1 MVDDLDLVIFGGLGD
16 LSLRKLLPAL
26 YRSDIAG
33 YLPAST
39 RIFLLGR
46 NIATRDAELSRIHS
60 WLDKQLKP
68 DEATAADWDGFG
80 QRLHFCPLDV
90 TQSDKG
96 WDLLAQQLQGET
108 PERPRIFYLA
118 MPPSLYGDTC
128 ARLHEHR
135 LIHGTSRVVL
145 EKPLG
150 YDRQTAF
157 DINERVGQ
165 FFPEN
170 HIFRI
175 DHYLGKETVQNLLAL
190 RFANILFEPL
200 WNGHYIDHVQISLSE
215 EVGLEGRIDF
225 YDQAGAM
232 RDMVQNHLLQL
243 LCLVAMEPP
252 HKLQAEYIRTEK
264 LKVLQALRPLT
275 GYEVLSHTVRGQYT
289 AGVLR
294 GQPVA
299 GYADELGRD
308 SDTETF
314 VAIKAHIDNW
324 RWSGVPFYLRTGKR
338 LRQRS
343 AEIVIQFKELGHN
356 VFDRESGMPV
366 ANRLVIRLQPDEGIE
381 LLVMAKE
388 LNQLDMH
395 LQQVPLNLNFA
406 DAFHNFRSDA
416 YQRLL
421 LNIIHNDLSLFA
433 HRDEADLAWAWV
445 DPIIHSWH
453 KSGIPA
459 QAYAAGTW
467 GPEAAMALI
476 QSDKRTWHYGS
487 AAPASGANSWSA
499 AVQNHSIQNH
509 SARNNSA
516 GNRRDET

>member
-33 YLPAST
+33 YLPVGS

-46 NIATRDAELSRIHS
+46 TIAPRDEELDRIRAWLERQLAPEPVAAES
-60 WLDKQLKP
+60 WRCF
-68 DEATAADWDGFG
+68 A
-80 QRLHFCPLDV
+80 QRLHFCSLDV
-90 TQSDKG
+90 TRSGQG
-96 WDLLAQQLQGET
+96 WAGLALQLQQHGAAAA
-108 PERPRIFYLA
+108 RHRVFYLA

-128 ARLHEHR
+128 ARLHEHQ
-135 LIHGTSRVVL
+135 LIHATSRVVL

-200 WNGHYIDHVQISLSE
+200 WNGHYIDHVQISLAE
-215 EVGLEGRIDF
+215 EVGLEGRIGF

-252 HKLQAEYIRTEK
+252 HKLRADHIRTEK
-264 LKVLQALRPLT
+264 LKVLQALRPLK
-275 GYEVLSHTVRGQYT
+275 GYEVQSHTVRGQYI
-289 AGVLR
+289 AGAMQ

-299 GYADELGRD
+299 GYVDELGRD

-314 VAIKAHIDNW
+314 VAIKAYIDNW

-343 AEIVIQFKELGHN
+343 AEIVIQFKELAHN
-356 VFDRESGMPV
+356 VFDRESGTPV
-366 ANRLVIRLQPDEGIE
+366 SNRLVIRLQPDEGIQ
-381 LLVMAKE
+381 LMMMAKE
-388 LNQLDMH
+388 LNQLDMR

-406 DAFHNFRSDA
+406 DAFQNFRSDA

-421 LNIIHNDLSLFA
+421 LNIIHNDLTLFA

-445 DPIIHSWH
+445 DPIINSWH
-453 KSGIPA
+453 KTGIPA
-459 QAYAAGTW
+459 QAYAAGSW

-476 QSDKRTWHYGS
+476 QSDKRTWHNVSGAIAASS
-487 AAPASGANSWSA
+487 AAANASATVRW
-499 AVQNHSIQNH
+499 
-509 SARNNSA
+509 
-516 GNRRDET
+516 